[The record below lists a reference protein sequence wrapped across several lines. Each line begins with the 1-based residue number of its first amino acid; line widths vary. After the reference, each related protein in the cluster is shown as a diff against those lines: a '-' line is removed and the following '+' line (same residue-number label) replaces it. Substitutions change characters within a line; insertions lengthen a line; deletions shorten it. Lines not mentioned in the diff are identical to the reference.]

1 MNTKAKLENWS
12 VIESR
17 TLLSAPPYLDVRA
30 ERVALPDGRVVEDY
44 YQVDITPF
52 VCVFAE
58 AGAETGDNKILVI
71 RQYKH
76 GAKQVSL
83 TFPGGHIDAGEAPLD
98 AARRELLE
106 ETGFAAGRWLSLGG
120 YVINA
125 NQGCGMAHLFVAK
138 QCRKVSQPD
147 SGDLEAMEIMLLSRA
162 EIFAAARR
170 GDFVLL
176 NQIALFSL
184 ATHPE
189 LLEAVA
195 AEAG

>member
-1 MNTKAKLENWS
+1 MNNKAKLENWS

-17 TLLSAPPYLDVRA
+17 TLLSAQPYLDVRA

-58 AGAETGDNKILVI
+58 AGDGNILVI

-76 GAKQVSL
+76 GAKRVSL
-83 TFPGGHIDAGEAPLD
+83 TFPGGHIDAGETPLD

-147 SGDLEAMEIMLLSRA
+147 SGDLEEMEIMLLSRA

-189 LLEAVA
+189 LLKAVA